1 MKIKI
6 DGRSYNAERKTVIKM
21 LMKELVIDG
30 RVYFKTPSGAY
41 VFTRFKNEN
50 DYFLSKKVDGGYS
63 RSMSW
68 EGKFDDVVFLL
79 KLSMDERFIPA
90 FVTEERYPDWQIL
103 RKDII

>member
-6 DGRSYNAERKTVIKM
+6 DGKQYNAERKAVIKM
-21 LMKELVIDG
+21 LLQKLKIDG
-30 RVYFKTPSGAY
+30 RIDFNTPSGAY
-41 VFTRFKNEN
+41 FFTRFKNEN

-103 RKDII
+103 RHDIV